1 MYQETALAAVTKMFP
16 QRPNIEDMPESEV
29 VQHWLTVL
37 GTAFTIEQEVIGFAE
52 AAQGSKSYRMDMLL
66 HPQFDWPSGGRH
78 PIGFEVK
85 RLQPSIARF
94 TKAVAQAS
102 DYARATWHSG
112 VCGPV
117 KVYVAIYDLYTPW
130 LDRDAR
136 LLAER
141 LAGRLNVALIR
152 PHDRLGITLE
162 TSGELRWSF
171 KRGVTGAAFS
181 AIPKDGSR

>member
-1 MYQETALAAVTKMFP
+1 MYQESALKAVAEFSNI
-16 QRPNIEDMPESEV
+16 RPDIEDLPESEV

-37 GTAFTIEQEVIGFAE
+37 TGPFHVEQEVPGISEG
-52 AAQGSKSYRMDMLL
+52 GKHYRLDMLL

-78 PIGFEVK
+78 PIGFEIK

-94 TKAVAQAS
+94 TKALAQAS
-102 DYARATWHSG
+102 DYARATWHSPL
-112 VCGPV
+112 VGPV

-130 LDRDAR
+130 LDRQAQ

-141 LAGRLNVALIR
+141 LAGRLNVGLIR
-152 PHDRLGITLE
+152 PSDHLGVTLE
-162 TSGELRWSF
+162 TSGELRWSAR
-171 KRGVTGAAFS
+171 RGVTNAAFS